1 MDIKNVVVAGG
12 GVLGSQIAFQSAFK
26 GFNVTVWV
34 RSDASIDRAKP
45 KFERLKG
52 IYLQTLEAMKTN
64 PAAYC
69 RGLATSAKMT
79 DEEIDATGQECYTLA
94 MELSD
99 CQTTGTLQIPFS
111 ILGTDLSET
120 AVSAAQRGVYGSADY
135 ARLPHSW
142 QMRYCGDF
150 QNGEFHVKESLREAV
165 SFQRQNLM
173 ALPHQSSVYDL
184 IFCRNVLIYFQDADR
199 IKLIAKLTD
208 ALTPGGYL
216 MIGHTETLLSISN
229 SLQYI
234 EPAIYRKPEA
244 SA

>member
-1 MDIKNVVVAGG
+1 MERRMMDQLTTNYTFFCREEQHFDFLRKRVIPALPPNRVRPFRIWSAG
-12 GVLGSQIAFQSAFK
+12 
-26 GFNVTVWV
+26 
-34 RSDASIDRAKP
+34 
-45 KFERLKG
+45 
-52 IYLQTLEAMKTN
+52 
-64 PAAYC
+64 C
-69 RGLATSAKMT
+69 
-79 DEEIDATGQECYTLA
+79 ATGQECYTLA